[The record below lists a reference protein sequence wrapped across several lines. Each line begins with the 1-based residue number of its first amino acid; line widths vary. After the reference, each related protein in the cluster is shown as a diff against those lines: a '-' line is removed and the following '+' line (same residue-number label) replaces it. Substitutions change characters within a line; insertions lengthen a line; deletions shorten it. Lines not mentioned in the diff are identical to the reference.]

1 MATYTITINE
11 RTKEGK
17 GLLYYLEYL
26 GVIKKN
32 DSNPTGRNATL
43 AAIEEMKQGKGI
55 KCGSFEDYKRKMK

>member
-32 DSNPTGRNATL
+32 NSNPTGSDATL
-43 AAIEEMKQGKGI
+43 EAIKELKHGKGI
-55 KCGSFEDYKRKMK
+55 KCNSFEDYKRKMN